1 MKTAVKAAVE
11 RRTYGV
17 RVLHKTLDVL
27 EIVKSRDSGYTLA
40 DLTRAV
46 ELPKATVYRIVN
58 TLEKRGYLDR
68 GQDGGYRLAR
78 KMFDLQRQ
86 DSIEQILSRAAQPFL
101 QRLVDAHKET
111 VNLGILNAGEVV
123 VINTVESPLGVRMSS
138 KIGNR
143 RYLHST
149 ALGKCFLAGLP
160 DKDLLRLLRV
170 KGMPRLTPNTLVTK
184 PELMAEIDRVR
195 KQGYAIDNEENEMD
209 GRCIGAPV
217 HSPDGRVLGAV
228 SISSPLFR
236 MDMSRTRSMAPE
248 LKSVC
253 AQIADAVRAG

>member
-1 MKTAVKAAVE
+1 MKAVIE
-11 RRTYGV
+11 RDVPGV
-17 RVLHKTLDVL
+17 RVLHKTVDRL
-27 EIVKSRDSGYTLA
+27 EIVKPRDPGYTLA

-86 DSIEQILSRAAQPFL
+86 DSIEQILSHAAQPFL

-143 RYLHST
+143 RHLHST
-149 ALGKCFLAGLP
+149 ALGKCFLAGLA
-160 DKDLLRLLRV
+160 DKEVARMVRL
-170 KGMPRLTPNTLVTK
+170 KGQPRLTANT
-184 PELMAEIDRVR
+184 
-195 KQGYAIDNEENEMD
+195 
-209 GRCIGAPV
+209 
-217 HSPDGRVLGAV
+217 
-228 SISSPLFR
+228 
-236 MDMSRTRSMAPE
+236 
-248 LKSVC
+248 
-253 AQIADAVRAG
+253 